1 MTRLAYETHHSFANP
16 ARISGRFC
24 LTVLLA
30 FTLPLLGCQ
39 SQNDSGSSEAAD
51 STHYRIGITQIATH
65 PGIEQ
70 VRRGFIE
77 EMATQGY
84 SEGENVTYARTNADG
99 DFSQAQSIAQKFASG
114 DYDLIFSISTPSTQ
128 ALVDAMKGKD
138 TPLVFGAIT
147 DPVSAGIVD
156 SLANPPPNITGTTDI
171 WPINKQFNFLKQL
184 VPGVKRVGVLHDPS
198 EANSEASVELAT
210 KAAKKHN
217 LELVKVPV
225 SSSND
230 VPAAARS
237 LMGRVDAIYIP
248 ASNTVISAISSV
260 VAVAEENGIPL
271 MPGDP
276 SNVEIGGFGTIG
288 HNYHSV
294 GAESGRIAAKI
305 LEGTPPGQIPVQ
317 KSPQQEYF
325 FNVESARKMG
335 VTIPDSLLSKAA
347 EVYGRGGET

>member
-1 MTRLAYETHHSFANP
+1 MIRSTPGEDLSVTNLSRVC
-16 ARISGRFC
+16 G
-24 LTVLLA
+24 LLSLFFLLG
-30 FTLPLLGCQ
+30 FTLTLVGCQ
-39 SQNDSGSSEAAD
+39 SEDESELSGAAD
-51 STHYRIGITQIATH
+51 SAHYRIGITQITTH

-70 VRRGFIE
+70 VRRGFVE
-77 EMATQGY
+77 EMAAQGY
-84 SEGENVTYARTNADG
+84 REGENVTYERTNANG
-99 DFSQAQSIAQKFASG
+99 DFSQAQSIAKKFSSG

-128 ALVDAMKGKD
+128 ALVDAMEGTDK
-138 TPLVFGAIT
+138 PLVFGAVT

-156 SLANPPPNITGTTDI
+156 SLSSPPPNITGTTDI
-171 WPINKQFNFLKQL
+171 WPINKQFKFLKQL
-184 VPGVKRVGVLHDPS
+184 VPGVKRVGVIHNPS

-210 KAAKKHN
+210 KAAEKRN

-225 SSSND
+225 TNSND
-230 VPAAARS
+230 VPGAARS
-237 LMGRVDAIYIP
+237 LVGRVDAIYIP

-305 LEGTPPGQIPVQ
+305 LEGTSPGQIPVQ

-325 FNVESARKMG
+325 FNVDSAQKMG

-347 EVYGRGGET
+347 EVYRRGGET